1 MNDEMKIDNLRNQI
15 NEERIEFFGSITED
29 KQLKK
34 KLSNRDTEKLNAPCK
49 TLSDLEYKNKVKK
62 ENINWGYGS

>member
-15 NEERIEFFGSITED
+15 NEERIEFFGSVTED

-34 KLSNRDTEKLNAPCK
+34 KLSNR
-49 TLSDLEYKNKVKK
+49 
-62 ENINWGYGS
+62 